1 MEIRGL
7 QNFQSISALSSTGK
21 SDRGGP
27 APNSDSSASNLA
39 PVDQL
44 DLSAEAQAL
53 SSASG
58 LGATAGPEAASGGIR
73 TEKVAALRRAIA
85 EGNYDTPDRM
95 SAALDRLLEQLG

>member
-1 MEIRGL
+1 
-7 QNFQSISALSSTGK
+7 
-21 SDRGGP
+21 
-27 APNSDSSASNLA
+27 
-39 PVDQL
+39 
-44 DLSAEAQAL
+44 
-53 SSASG
+53 ASG